1 MLAHSLS
8 QLKSRVFD
16 SGYSKRQRID
26 SRGTFFYR
34 NLENTV
40 TNKKG
45 VYKMRSIKRHWDRK
59 REDGFIFDRSN
70 D

>member
-1 MLAHSLS
+1 MLAHVLS

-26 SRGTFFYR
+26 SRGMFFYR
-34 NLENTV
+34 NLENTI

-45 VYKMRSIKRHWDRK
+45 VYKMRSIKRH
-59 REDGFIFDRSN
+59 
-70 D
+70 